1 MSINITDE
9 ILPYPH
15 DNLPHGNMEK
25 QCFADKVFC
34 ERLRSD
40 VSNIKFYTDV
50 WGKASTEN
58 MAKLKIRYESLT
70 TSLEKRLEYWK
81 AIEAQL
87 DADDMGG
94 LTCDDLAKELTVT
107 LADEEFLHEK
117 LLKHAELNRER
128 IETQKRI
135 LSKIKHEK

>member
-1 MSINITDE
+1 MSINVIDE
-9 ILPYPH
+9 ISPYPH

-40 VSNIKFYTDV
+40 ASNIKFYTDV

-81 AIEAQL
+81 AIEARL

-94 LTCDDLAKELTVT
+94 LTCDDLAKELTAT

>member
-1 MSINITDE
+1 MSINVIDE
-9 ILPYPH
+9 ISPYPH

-40 VSNIKFYTDV
+40 ASNIKFYTDV

-94 LTCDDLAKELTVT
+94 LTCDDLAKELTAT